1 MGTRF
6 EDDDGGVVT
15 ETKKETRLARPR
27 MWRVLVHNDDYTT
40 REFVVDVLRTVF
52 RHSESE
58 AVRVMLHVHYNGVGV
73 AGVYTREVAE
83 TKIAIVESL
92 AKEREYPLRLT
103 MEPEEPDE
111 SGGGDAGN
119 VGGGS
124 DKKH

>member
-1 MGTRF
+1 VAKRF
-6 EDDDGGVVT
+6 EDDDDGGVVT
-15 ETKKETRLARPR
+15 ETEKETRLARPR

-40 REFVVDVLRTVF
+40 REFVVDVLRGVF

-83 TKIAIVESL
+83 TKIAIVEAL
-92 AKEREYPLRLT
+92 AKEREYPLRLS

-111 SGGGDAGN
+111 GKGDESH
-119 VGGGS
+119 VG
-124 DKKH
+124 DVKH

>member
-1 MGTRF
+1 MGQRF
-6 EDDDGGVVT
+6 DDDDDGSVVT

-73 AGVYTREVAE
+73 AGVYTREIAE
-83 TKIAIVESL
+83 TKVAIVEAL

-103 MEPEEPDE
+103 MEPEDPEE
-111 SGGGDAGN
+111 SE
-119 VGGGS
+119 GGGS
-124 DKKH
+124 HIGGGEKKN